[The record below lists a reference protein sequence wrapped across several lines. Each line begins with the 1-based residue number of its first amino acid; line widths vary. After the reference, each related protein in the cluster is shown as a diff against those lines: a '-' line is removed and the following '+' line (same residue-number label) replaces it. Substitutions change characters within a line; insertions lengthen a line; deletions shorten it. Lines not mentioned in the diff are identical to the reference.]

1 MCPHLTEVFGEPN
14 LLILFYHREIAK
26 AMRNRIVHYSY
37 SSILAAEKVHF
48 KQCERV
54 FIASTCHFLVA
65 RTGSVVAGTIL
76 DYDCTNG
83 SLTYRY
89 LNRPLQIICNDSEG
103 C

>member
-14 LLILFYHREIAK
+14 LLILFYHRKLQKQWETEF
-26 AMRNRIVHYSY
+26 VHYSY
-37 SSILAAEKVHF
+37 SSILAAERRHILNNVKSVYSINMSLSGG
-48 KQCERV
+48 KNRV
-54 FIASTCHFLVA
+54 C
-65 RTGSVVAGTIL
+65 VAGTIL